1 MYKTEEE
8 YKAAEEAF
16 DKETR
21 DAKEW
26 RAAQEAA
33 TKAHKE
39 ATTLKA
45 AAIATGYVTAEEFD
59 AWVVPEEMVGK

>member
-39 ATTLKA
+39 ATQAYYA
-45 AAIATGYVTAEEFD
+45 ALREANKVLDEARRVYEGNDDE
-59 AWVVPEEMVGK
+59 